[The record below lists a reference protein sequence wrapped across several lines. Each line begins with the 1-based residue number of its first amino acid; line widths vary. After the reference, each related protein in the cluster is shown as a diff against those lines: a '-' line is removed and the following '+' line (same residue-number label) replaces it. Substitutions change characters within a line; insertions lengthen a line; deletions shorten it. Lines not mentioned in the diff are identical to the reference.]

1 MTHERAGYRD
11 HCGGCRHFELD
22 ERWTALYREIYGEYM
37 PDVYR
42 CEKLGIRVERFDS
55 PQNPLSVAAGCFSY
69 EKANGVDNEPNPKE
83 N

>member
-1 MTHERAGYRD
+1 MTARATATTAEGAATSSLTR
-11 HCGGCRHFELD
+11 GGRPF
-22 ERWTALYREIYGEYM
+22 TARSMGGHM
-37 PDVYR
+37 SDVHR

-69 EKANGVDNEPNPKE
+69 EQTNGIDNELNPKE

>member
-1 MTHERAGYRD
+1 MS
-11 HCGGCRHFELD
+11 
-22 ERWTALYREIYGEYM
+22 
-37 PDVYR
+37 DVHR

-69 EKANGVDNEPNPKE
+69 EQTNGIDNELNPKE